1 MGCNQI
7 VSKSSEMDVLETFHL
22 IAQHLNPWFCW
33 AVFFS
38 ESQEKFE
45 GQTYF
50 FSDRNA
56 TVASFGET
64 RARQKGVWLGPSIDT
79 SHHNDS
85 IDKDPADIAGV
96 VVNEMPLLDAP
107 PPPPPQINR
116 HVGRW
121 TTNFLYYTACV
132 WVRGCVFF
140 FCAVDVGDLLG
151 FVSFYLVWLAFTGSD
166 RYNRCSCSRLTSF
179 FILDLFLNINHWSV
193 QVWCTDSFDICNFL
207 SSVFSVYTVETA
219 NKLSS
224 SVRHIFTNSVGQHS
238 LNDNWILKL
247 FSHFFLPHGCLFR

>member
-140 FCAVDVGDLLG
+140 FALSMWWIYWVLFRFIWSDWLLLG
-151 FVSFYLVWLAFTGSD
+151 LTGIIAVHAADWRVS
-166 RYNRCSCSRLTSF
+166 
-179 FILDLFLNINHWSV
+179 LFL
-193 QVWCTDSFDICNFL
+193 ICFL
-207 SSVFSVYTVETA
+207 T
-219 NKLSS
+219 
-224 SVRHIFTNSVGQHS
+224 
-238 LNDNWILKL
+238 
-247 FSHFFLPHGCLFR
+247 